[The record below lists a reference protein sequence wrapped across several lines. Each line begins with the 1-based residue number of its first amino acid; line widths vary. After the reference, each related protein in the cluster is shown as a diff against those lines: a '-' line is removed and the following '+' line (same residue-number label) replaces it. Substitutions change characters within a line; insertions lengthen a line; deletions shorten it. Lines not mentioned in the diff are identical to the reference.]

1 MLAARWS
8 ADAGRRESR
17 PRKFSPRARAETTPE
32 GRMPM
37 DLPVLSQLPVFDP
50 ALAHPHGAKRLGSGR
65 DRRAPACRPGGARE
79 NAGRVALFSFPV
91 HRSIIRS
98 LQRTDRIL
106 LFPQNKT
113 QANAW
118 RWRPFGY
125 AGIGVDERRRPALTR
140 KPNRSFRSGGR
151 GHRPQTAQS
160 RVFRDATTQ
169 KENCT
174 VRAVFVVRKKALNS

>member
-1 MLAARWS
+1 MQVLAARWS

-79 NAGRVALFSFPV
+79 NAGRIVFFSFLFQFV
-91 HRSIIRS
+91 DRS
-98 LQRTDRIL
+98 L
-106 LFPQNKT
+106 
-113 QANAW
+113 
-118 RWRPFGY
+118 G
-125 AGIGVDERRRPALTR
+125 
-140 KPNRSFRSGGR
+140 
-151 GHRPQTAQS
+151 QTEPP
-160 RVFRDATTQ
+160 VPT
-169 KENCT
+169 E
-174 VRAVFVVRKKALNS
+174 